1 MTDGLSRPA
10 RRIEKSYSIPSETPL
25 SHNRQCTHRALIGN
39 GKSANVRRS
48 GLDLNLDSC
57 QSAMRSWRCKTEFQF
72 LAAKGSLANM
82 K

>member
-1 MTDGLSRPA
+1 VRVPGGRGQSNHVR
-10 RRIEKSYSIPSETPL
+10 ETSMKL
-25 SHNRQCTHRALIGN
+25 HRHALTTPISPEM
-39 GKSANVRRS
+39 SANVRRS